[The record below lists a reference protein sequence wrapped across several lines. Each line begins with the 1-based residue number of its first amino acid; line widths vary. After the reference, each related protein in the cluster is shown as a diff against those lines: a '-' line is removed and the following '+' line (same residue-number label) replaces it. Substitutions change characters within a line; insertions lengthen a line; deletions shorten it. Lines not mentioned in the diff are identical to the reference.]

1 MSQIPIYTD
10 KLFLEHDTGPRH
22 PERPARLEASIE
34 ALKKSGSL
42 SKQLHW
48 TTGRPATRKE
58 ILRCHKAELFELV
71 EKTRGLKTRS

>member
-10 KLFLEHDTGPRH
+10 KLFLEHDTGLRH

-48 TTGRPATRKE
+48 TTGRSATRKE
-58 ILRCHKAELFELV
+58 ILRCHKADLFELV
-71 EKTRGLKTRS
+71 EKT